1 MQSGAVES
9 CCVCS
14 IAACRVCSSAGVLQR
29 GASIN
34 TSQGAAAATIMRP
47 PLAPC
52 TLLLT
57 LALAGAQLENS
68 CETLSS
74 QIHLVKVNTVK
85 CAFIIAKICAA
96 CCITIWSIRLI
107 FILLSCHPLS
117 CKQCNFVIIYLCH
130 YIYAT

>member
-96 CCITIWSIRLI
+96 CSI
-107 FILLSCHPLS
+107 
-117 CKQCNFVIIYLCH
+117 VM
-130 YIYAT
+130 